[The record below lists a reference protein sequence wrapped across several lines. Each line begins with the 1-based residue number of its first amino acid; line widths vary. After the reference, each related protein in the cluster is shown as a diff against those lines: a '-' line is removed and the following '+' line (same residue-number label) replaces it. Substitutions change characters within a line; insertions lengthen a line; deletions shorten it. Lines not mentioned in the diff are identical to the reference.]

1 MFELA
6 DRLVGIYKTDN
17 CTKSVTL
24 NPHLLEEAVAPP
36 SQPNL
41 TVIQPSPAKT
51 VSRSVLASVKLC
63 LTSDMSAQDQLAVL
77 PVLRLPE
84 STLSEMEPFKEPSL
98 NFIFLYR
105 YKNYMNKK

>member
-51 VSRSVLASVKLC
+51 VSRSVMASVQL
-63 LTSDMSAQDQLAVL
+63 LPPIRYFSPGPVHSPASTRWERATTPWRLSDTKESQYS
-77 PVLRLPE
+77 PVQIPVQ
-84 STLSEMEPFKEPSL
+84 
-98 NFIFLYR
+98 
-105 YKNYMNKK
+105 